1 MAGWSSRNKY
11 SLLGAM
17 RAVAQMISYEVP
29 LLLSSVVIVMM
40 TGSLS
45 LVKIVEA
52 QNHYTCGLAAL
63 VHLYAVGLRGV
74 CDVCDCGDGGDE
86 PLAV

>member
-1 MAGWSSRNKY
+1 MGASTELSVFMAGWSSRNKY

-29 LLLSSVVIVMM
+29 LLMSSVAVVMI

-45 LVKIVEA
+45 LRRLSRRRTST
-52 QNHYTCGLAAL
+52 HGDCRTGTSLRR
-63 VHLYAVGLRGV
+63 GDLRG
-74 CDVCDCGDGGDE
+74 
-86 PLAV
+86 L

>member
-29 LLLSSVVIVMM
+29 LLLSSVAVVMM

-52 QNHYTCGLAAL
+52 QNHYTWGSAAL
-63 VHLYAVGLRGV
+63 VYLHPVGIGRVSHV
-74 CDVCDCGDGGDE
+74 CDRGDGRDQS
-86 PLAV
+86 LAV

>member
-1 MAGWSSRNKY
+1 
-11 SLLGAM
+11 
-17 RAVAQMISYEVP
+17 MISYEVP

-52 QNHYTCGLAAL
+52 QNHYSYGFPHWFIFTPWGFA
-63 VHLYAVGLRGV
+63 GV
-74 CDVCDCGDGGDE
+74 SDVCDCGDGGDE
-86 PLAV
+86 SLAV

>member
-29 LLLSSVVIVMM
+29 LLLSSVTVVMM
-40 TGSLS
+40 AGSLS
-45 LVKIVEA
+45 LTKIVAA
-52 QNHYTCGLAAL
+52 QNQYTLRACRTGISSRPGASRAL
-63 VHLYAVGLRGV
+63 
-74 CDVCDCGDGGDE
+74 
-86 PLAV
+86 